1 MKFTDDRF
9 KVVFYEKTGCSGN
22 EKQKQV
28 LSLQGISFETK
39 SLLDT
44 VWDNDTL
51 KPFFVGLDKEDI
63 VNKFAPKIKN
73 NQLNIDT
80 ISKDELISMMCE
92 EPILIKRPLLEIGE
106 VKICGFDIQII
117 NQTLQSNIC
126 EKISVSTCQSSDRC
140 ITV

>member
-9 KVVFYEKTGCSGN
+9 KVVFYEKTGCCGN
-22 EKQKQV
+22 EKQKKV

-51 KPFFVGLDKEDI
+51 KPFFVGLDKDDI

-80 ISKDELISMMCE
+80 LSKDELISMMCE

-106 VKICGFDIQII
+106 VKICGFDIEKI

-126 EKISVSTCQSSDRC
+126 EKISVGTCQSSDRC
-140 ITV
+140 ITA